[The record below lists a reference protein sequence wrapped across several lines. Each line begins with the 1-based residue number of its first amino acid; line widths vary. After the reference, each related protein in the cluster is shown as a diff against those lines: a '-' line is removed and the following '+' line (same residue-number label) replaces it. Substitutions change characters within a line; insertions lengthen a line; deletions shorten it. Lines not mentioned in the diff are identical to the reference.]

1 MQKVEK
7 FELFQPSETSI
18 CPSCSIARSTP
29 PAVSLSWRSAPPSS
43 SWGAA
48 SPGSCPVSGKKKPCL
63 FPLHCLFVVVYLLS
77 HFFATPWTA
86 ALQASLSFTISQSLL
101 KLRSIESVMPSNHL
115 ILCHPLL
122 LLPSIFHSLRAFS
135 NNIFLIIFDIL

>member
-7 FELFQPSETSI
+7 LELFQPSETSI

-63 FPLHCLFVVVYLLS
+63 FPLHCLLVVVYLLS
-77 HFFATPWTA
+77 HLFATLWTA

-101 KLRSIESVMPSNHL
+101 KLTSIESMMPSNHL
-115 ILCHPLL
+115 ILCNSLL
-122 LLPSIFHSLRAFS
+122 HLPSILPSIRVFS
-135 NNIFLIIFDIL
+135 NESALQNW